1 MVQMETQLQSIFEEV
16 VVSER
21 ARDPG
26 LRWVRGRLGAADYGT
41 HRDNFSLIS
50 PLL

>member
-16 VVSER
+16 VVSGR
-21 ARDPG
+21 AGDPG
-26 LRWVRGRLGAADYGT
+26 RRPGEESRGLWIRNLPRQPLPTA
-41 HRDNFSLIS
+41 